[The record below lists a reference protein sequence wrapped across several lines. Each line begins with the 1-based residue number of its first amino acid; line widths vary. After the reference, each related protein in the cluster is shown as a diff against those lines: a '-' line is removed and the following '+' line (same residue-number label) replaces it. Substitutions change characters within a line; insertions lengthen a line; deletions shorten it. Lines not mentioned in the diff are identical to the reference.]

1 MWRLSGLKLKWTTKF
16 ICGPMLHHRPHVLSL
31 CLLPLPFSD
40 VTFQFSKDKKFLFF
54 QFCLFCSHGI
64 YQLLPLSSRET
75 RSTAQWPPSAG
86 FFQRL
91 LLKWGGRERK
101 RDWRREGK
109 REKDRQ
115 TERMIYFMDLTP
127 LRFSGIL
134 IIKVWYSNLS
144 RVWTNWHILRQLSL
158 LKTSFLYS
166 VKIISFWFF
175 QLP

>member
-1 MWRLSGLKLKWTTKF
+1 MLIKTISQNQGDGQINLHLSQYIPLSYSKIPGNILQSLVFFLRIGKLRMWRLSGLKLKWTTKF

-101 RDWRREGK
+101 RD
-109 REKDRQ
+109 
-115 TERMIYFMDLTP
+115 
-127 LRFSGIL
+127 
-134 IIKVWYSNLS
+134 
-144 RVWTNWHILRQLSL
+144 
-158 LKTSFLYS
+158 
-166 VKIISFWFF
+166 
-175 QLP
+175 